1 MTSPSTT
8 DRVVVG
14 YDGSQPSE
22 TALQWAARAA
32 DHQGQKL
39 IVMHAAEWI
48 TYTQDAGS
56 GLEKSADILAEAG
69 EIAERGRDTVLKDFP
84 NLDVETASSL
94 FSAKVALGELSTNA
108 SLIVLGSHGRG
119 RIGTLLMGSTSY
131 AIAGYARCPVVI
143 VREGASDLPGPT
155 RPVVVGAD
163 GTNGADR
170 AIERAVAVA
179 REWDAPLVLATTWAP
194 APPDP
199 WDKGPLGYDS
209 AAEATAAYKIKADA
223 DNAAALERVSATNPD
238 LQVSGAVIED
248 QAVAGLVKAGDEG
261 GLLVLGTRG
270 HGALVG
276 SLLGSTSL
284 GALHSSTSP
293 VMIVD

>member
-1 MTSPSTT
+1 MALPSTT

-14 YDGSQPSE
+14 YDGSKPSE
-22 TALQWAARAA
+22 TALQWAARVA

-39 IVMHAAEWI
+39 IVLHAAEWI

-56 GLEKSADILAEAG
+56 GLAENADILTEAR
-69 EIAERGRDTVLKDFP
+69 EIAERGRDTVLTDFP
-84 NLDVETASSL
+84 NLDVEVATSL
-94 FSAKVALGELSTNA
+94 FSAKVAIGELSTTA
-108 SLIVLGSHGRG
+108 SLVVLGSHGRS
-119 RIGTLLMGSTSY
+119 RFGTLLMGSTAY
-131 AIAGYARCPVVI
+131 AMAGYARCPVVI
-143 VREGASDLPGPT
+143 VREGANDLPGPT

-163 GTNGADR
+163 GTSGADR
-170 AIERAVAVA
+170 AVERAVSVA
-179 REWDAPLVLATTWAP
+179 REWGAPLMLATTWAP

-199 WDKGPLGYDS
+199 WDKGPLGYHS
-209 AAEATAAYKIKADA
+209 AGEASAAYKAKAETE
-223 DNAAALERVSATNPD
+223 NAAAAERVSAANPD
-238 LQVSGAVIED
+238 LQVLGAVIED
-248 QAVAGLVKAGDEG
+248 HAVAGLVNAGDRG

-284 GALHSSTSP
+284 GALHTSTSP